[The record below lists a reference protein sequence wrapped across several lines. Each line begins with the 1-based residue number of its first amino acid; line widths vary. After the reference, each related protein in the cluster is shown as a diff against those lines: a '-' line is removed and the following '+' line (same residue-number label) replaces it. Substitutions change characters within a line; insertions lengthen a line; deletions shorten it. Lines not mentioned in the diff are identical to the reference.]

1 MGIRKKVKRL
11 LFKSERERARDIR
24 AAQSFL
30 AVNPNSSLLL
40 LHDLGPD
47 PVVFDIGGY
56 LGDWTAAML
65 SRHPGTYHVFEPIES
80 FAQQMQQRFEGQD
93 TVHVHQF
100 GLGADTRQ
108 AEVHLIGDA
117 TSEYRAGGTA
127 VPIAIRSISD
137 FMKDQEIDLIDL
149 LAINAEGAEYEVL
162 DQFLRTDLIHKVDR
176 FLIQFHRVVE
186 NAEAK
191 RHAIQQELSSSFECV
206 YDFPFVWELW
216 RRKDVK
222 NTETQDR

>member
-1 MGIRKKVKRL
+1 MGIRKKIKRL
-11 LFKSERERARDIR
+11 LFKSERERARDIK
-24 AAQSFL
+24 AAQVFL
-30 AVNPNSSLLL
+30 NVNPNSSLLL

-65 SRHPGTYHVFEPIES
+65 DRHPGTYHVFEPIES
-80 FAQQMQQRFEGQD
+80 YAEQMKQRFADED
-93 TVHVHQF
+93 NIHVHPF
-100 GLGADTRQ
+100 GLGAETRS

-117 TSEYRAGGTA
+117 TSEYRAGGTV
-127 VPIAIRSISD
+127 VPIEIRSISD
-137 FMKDQEIDLIDL
+137 FVKDQKIERIDL

-162 DQFLRTDLIHKVDR
+162 DEFLRSDLIHKVDR

-191 RHAIQQELSSSFECV
+191 RHAIQQGLRSSFECV

-216 RRKDVK
+216 RRKGLK